1 VIVAIDNRMDL
12 NLLHVWSIGRNEI
25 IRGYKFYLRDSIK
38 ITNKTRHLL
47 AFERYDWI
55 SKLKCIKN
63 IKIDPDIKGM

>member
-1 VIVAIDNRMDL
+1 
-12 NLLHVWSIGRNEI
+12 
-25 IRGYKFYLRDSIK
+25 LRDSIK